1 MAHIRVFKH
10 YIHLPFIVLGFIDVA
25 VLMTSF
31 YISAFFLFFTN
42 VDLFIN
48 HLDKLFYTAIFY
60 TAMIQLTM
68 IATGVY
74 ESQIEEGLSGMM
86 LRTILS
92 IIMAI
97 VMLSFFV
104 YISGDALWYFTK
116 GQLSLASV
124 IAIFSIGSL
133 RALFFIFVNERA
145 FKRRVVV
152 LGAGHRALNLC
163 VDLTAPLDRKGFD
176 IIGYIPSGGEEVKVQ
191 SNFLLK
197 ATDNLKKFAQSEQI
211 DEIVVAVDDRRKKL
225 PLDDLLNCKMEGVNI
240 IDGSSFYERECKKVP
255 LELIQPSWMIFSD
268 GFNVGRLNAF
278 IRRTFDVIASLLLLL
293 VSWPLMLITILL
305 IKLEEG
311 LKAPVIYSQER
322 IGLNG
327 ESFFVHKF
335 RSMRI
340 DAEKAGQA
348 IWAQKNDTR
357 VTRVGDFIRK
367 VRIDELPQI
376 FNVLLG
382 DMSFVGP
389 RPERPVFVDQLN
401 EKIPYYSERHRVKPG
416 ITGWAQLCF
425 AYADSEEDSR
435 EKLQYDLYYIKNQS
449 LLLDI
454 LILIQ
459 TVEVVLFK
467 KGSR

>member
-10 YIHLPFIVLGFIDVA
+10 YVHLPFIMLGLIDFT
-25 VLMTSF
+25 VLMASF
-31 YISAFFLFFTN
+31 YLSAFFLFFTHIG
-42 VDLFIN
+42 LFVEYWDQV
-48 HLDKLFYTAIFY
+48 LYSAIFY
-60 TAMIQLTM
+60 TLLIQLIM

-86 LRTILS
+86 LRSILS
-92 IIMAI
+92 IIIAI
-97 VMLSFFV
+97 AMLSFFV
-104 YISGDALWYFTK
+104 YISGDTLWYFTK

-124 IAIFSIGSL
+124 LAVFSIGIF
-133 RALFFIFVNERA
+133 RAIFFLFAHEGL
-145 FKRRVVV
+145 FKRRVLV
-152 LGAGHRALNLC
+152 LGAGHRARNLAT
-163 VDLTAPLDRKGFD
+163 DLTAPLDRKGFD
-176 IIGYIPSGGEEVKVQ
+176 IVGYIPMPDEEVKVGRQ
-191 SNFLLK
+191 HLLNVPNNIQQYVE
-197 ATDNLKKFAQSEQI
+197 ANNIE
-211 DEIVVAVDDRRKKL
+211 EIVVAVDDRRKTL
-225 PLDDLLNCKMEGVNI
+225 PLDDLLNCKMVGINV
-240 IDGSSFYERECKKVP
+240 IDGSTFYERESKKVP
-255 LELIQPSWMIFSD
+255 LEMIQPSWMIFSD
-268 GFNVGRLNAF
+268 GFNVGRLNAV
-278 IRRTFDVIASLLLLL
+278 IRRTFDIIASLLLLS
-293 VSWPLMLITILL
+293 VSWPLMLLTILC

-311 LKAPVIYSQER
+311 IRAPVIYSQER
-322 IGLNG
+322 VGLNG
-327 ESFFVHKF
+327 RSFFVHKF
-335 RSMRI
+335 RSMRT
-340 DAEKAGQA
+340 DAEKKGEA

-357 VTRVGDFIRK
+357 VTKVGEFIRK

-376 FNVLLG
+376 FNVLVG

-389 RPERPVFVDQLN
+389 RPERPVFVNQLSEN
-401 EKIPYYSERHRVKPG
+401 IPYYSERHRVKPG